1 MRVLITGAAGF
12 FGSRAALHFPTDEV
26 HLTDRGDAAWTRVD
40 ALTVRG
46 TRHEV
51 DLTDPSATRAL
62 LLSVRPDV
70 VVHLAWYAVP
80 GQYLTSTQNFA
91 HVHAATTLFL
101 AAKEAGCK
109 RFCGAG
115 TCFEYDTALPVRS
128 EGALPVRSEGAR
140 LTLREDSATKPLHL
154 YSAAKLATYLMLERA
169 ATQHGMSFAWMRF
182 FFPYG
187 PLEAPGRL
195 FSHTIA
201 ELLAARPAK
210 TTPGEQIRDFM
221 HVDDIGRAVATIAR
235 ATVTGIVNVGS
246 GVGVTVREAV
256 TEIAKACGHPELV
269 ELGAMPYREGDPM
282 HVQADV
288 TRLRSLGFA
297 PAFDL
302 VSGIRDTVAWA
313 RREET

>member
-12 FGSRAALHFPTDEV
+12 FGSRAALHFPADDV
-26 HLTDRGDAAWTRVD
+26 HLCDRGEAAWTRVD

-51 DLTDPSATRAL
+51 DLTDPSATREL
-62 LLSVRPDV
+62 LLAVRPDV

-80 GQYLTSTQNFA
+80 GQYLTSTQNFG
-91 HVHAATTLFL
+91 HVHAATTLFM

-109 RFCGAG
+109 RFCAAG
-115 TCFEYDTALPVRS
+115 TCFEYDTSLGV
-128 EGALPVRSEGAR
+128 
-140 LTLREDSATKPLHL
+140 LREDSATKPLHL

-169 ATQHGMSFAWMRF
+169 AALSGLSFAWLRF

-201 ELLAARPAK
+201 ELIAGRAAK
-210 TTPGEQIRDFM
+210 TTPGEQVRDFM

-235 ATVTGIVNVGS
+235 ADITGIVNVGS
-246 GVGVTVREAV
+246 GVAVTVKDAV
-256 TEIAKACGHPELV
+256 TEIAKACGHPELLM
-269 ELGAMPYREGDPM
+269 LGAMPYREGDPM

-288 TRLRSLGFA
+288 TRLRSLGFV
-297 PAFDL
+297 PEFDL
-302 VSGIRDTVAWA
+302 ASGIRDTVAWA
-313 RREET
+313 RREQR